1 MDWSCRM
8 LANQDEEEFITV
20 RVQDPRRQNEGSW
33 NSYLDYSILLH
44 TNSKAFTAKM
54 SCVRRRYSEFD
65 WLKKKLQKNAGLVS
79 VPELPGKNPF
89 YSFSNS
95 DFIEKRRKG
104 LQNFLELVL
113 QKMVLLSDSHL
124 HLFLQSQLSMTEIET
139 CVQGKT
145 PYTITEVILKYA
157 MSNQHGT
164 VNEEET
170 LTPEV
175 HFFVGC
181 DSERTPDLLAC
192 DEVERS
198 AQEEPPLEVIHD
210 DSQTDLIHSS
220 T

>member
-1 MDWSCRM
+1 M
-8 LANQDEEEFITV
+8 LTDQDKEEFITV
-20 RVQDPRRQNEGSW
+20 RVQDPRQQNEGSW
-33 NSYLDYSILLH
+33 NSFIDFSILLH

-65 WLKKKLQKNAGLVS
+65 WLKKKLQKNAGLVN

-104 LQNFLELVL
+104 LQNFLEQVL

-124 HLFLQSQLSMTEIET
+124 HLFLQTQLSATEIET

-145 PYTITEVILKYA
+145 PYTVTDAIMNYA
-157 MSNQHGT
+157 MSSQHGIR
-164 VNEEET
+164 NAEAT
-170 LTPEV
+170 LSPAV

-181 DSERTPDLLAC
+181 DCESTPDLLAC
-192 DEVERS
+192 DEAES
-198 AQEEPPLEVIHD
+198 CTQEGRQLDVIYEN
-210 DSQTDLIHSS
+210 SQTDAMDPS